1 MNQIVTN
8 SRKLLRKEKRRQ
20 NRLESSGSWTWL
32 HVRITWQM
40 FYKIQIPGP
49 YPRPIELTC
58 LRIYSSLEA
67 TREQWFS
74 KYLPRPAKSASPGS
88 LLEIQIFG
96 PHPQTNGNRNSVFLQ
111 GFQMIRMHSLKFW
124 EPLPWDVGSMEA
136 GTWSDVFIDEPSKA
150 LGTENML
157 LLVCYINGP
166 QWTLPPCIHTLV
178 PHPLGAGLVLFNEQ
192 NTAEVVLCYF
202 QARAVRRPS
211 SSCFCT
217 FRSP

>member
-8 SRKLLRKEKRRQ
+8 SRKLLRKEERRQ
-20 NRLESSGSWTWL
+20 NRLESSSSWTWL

-67 TREQWFS
+67 TQEQWFS

-150 LGTENML
+150 LGTEKDTATPASRLSSAPNISVKWMQ
-157 LLVCYINGP
+157 P
-166 QWTLPPCIHTLV
+166 QEW
-178 PHPLGAGLVLFNEQ
+178 PLARLAEETPSRAQTRLKSCEQMNWWLF
-192 NTAEVVLCYF
+192 
-202 QARAVRRPS
+202 
-211 SSCFCT
+211 
-217 FRSP
+217 